1 MIRYLAGLAILLT
14 AAPLLADE
22 PAKQSPDEAAIRKA
36 IESYVAAFNRGDADA
51 VAKHFSETGT
61 YVDPVTGEREVGRE
75 AIAKALTE
83 RFAAGA
89 KSKLVVDVQSVRLL
103 DDQVALEEG
112 TATVV
117 SRTDAPEVTTYIAV
131 HVKKDGKWFL
141 DSVRETALVEPE
153 EDRSNPLD
161 ELDWMIGRWID
172 AAEESTVETVCS
184 WALNDSFMTRSF
196 TVAIEGRPIM
206 SGTQI
211 IAWDAAQK
219 RIRSW
224 IFDTDGSFGEGTWTH
239 EDDRWVIRTTNTL
252 ADGRKGTGLQIITK
266 VDNDH
271 FTFQSIG
278 RQVDGEILPDIEPI
292 TIVRKTND

>member
-1 MIRYLAGLAILLT
+1 MTLLCGVT
-14 AAPLLADE
+14 PAWAADPPKPSADE
-22 PAKQSPDEAAIRKA
+22 TAIRKA
-36 IESYVAAFNRGDADA
+36 IESYVAAFNRGDAQE

-61 YVDPVTGEREVGRE
+61 YVDPISGEREVGRE
-75 AIAKALTE
+75 AIAKALAE
-83 RFAAGA
+83 RFAAGGKA
-89 KSKLVVDVQSVRLL
+89 KLAVDVQSVRLL
-103 DDQVALEEG
+103 DDSVALEEG

-117 SRTDAPEVTTYIAV
+117 SRTEAPEVTTYIAV

-141 DSVRETALVEPE
+141 DSVRETALPEPE
-153 EDRSNPLD
+153 VDVSNPLD

-172 AAEESTVETVCS
+172 ASEDATVETVCD
-184 WALNDSFMTRSF
+184 WALNDAFMTRSF
-196 TVAIEGRPIM
+196 TIAIKGRPVM

-224 IFDTDGSFGEGTWTH
+224 VFDTDGSFGEGAWTH
-239 EDDRWVIRTTNTL
+239 EDDRWVIRSTNTL
-252 ADGRKGTGLQIITK
+252 ADGRKGTGVQVITK